1 MIAFA
6 HRFSVC
12 LWTLAAKGFTGLLLD
27 WCRFWGWPV
36 LLDWPPCP
44 LVWQNKFL
52 LIISLVFRVRST
64 RHLFGVPS
72 EIYACHLFG
81 VWNEVYACHLFGVPS
96 DIYACRLLVFW
107 MRSLFL
113 TVYLLFKCCFV
124 AWQRWF
130 SQKLGY
136 CVCVKIYK
144 HLFEPFCVEI
154 SGFWVRATHV
164 IFLVFR
170 VRSTHVRKAMWLAV
184 SIFINIVFFLWYL
197 ALLLRKC

>member
-1 MIAFA
+1 MHAI
-6 HRFSVC
+6 C
-12 LWTLAAKGFTGLLLD
+12 LVFGMRSMHVI
-27 WCRFWGWPV
+27 C
-36 LLDWPPCP
+36 
-44 LVWQNKFL
+44 
-52 LIISLVFRVRST
+52 LVFRVIST
-64 RHLFGVPS
+64 H
-72 EIYACHLFG
+72 A
-81 VWNEVYACHLFGVPS
+81 
-96 DIYACRLLVFW
+96 VFW
-107 MRSLFL
+107 YSEWDLFL

-136 CVCVKIYK
+136 CVCVKKYK

-184 SIFINIVFFLWYL
+184 SIFINIVFFCDIWHCFYVNVNIVFYVFFNIVFTWYL
-197 ALLLRKC
+197 HGSRSIMRVSFIMDRTQNCCIAFYSVVSCYAMLS